1 MKTSSDKIFI
11 GTMSGTSHDGIDIC
25 ALKVTSRIT
34 LLKFCS
40 FKYPFRLRKD
50 ISRAIQQQ
58 ELSLNMYLELD
69 KKIGIAFSKSIDKF
83 LTQNKINKKNIAA
96 IGLSGQTLFHKPK
109 GKYPF
114 SIQAGDPKIIANE
127 CGIDV
132 ISDFRN
138 DHIKLGGEGAP
149 LVPEFH
155 QKLFAKKN
163 TPLAVLNIG
172 GISNFTYLDGKHNF
186 YGSDCGPGNALMDI
200 YCQSFLNRPFD
211 RQGEYAKKGV
221 IHSPS
226 LNQMLSHSFFRRR
239 HPKSTGKEIFN
250 IRFIPKQLLKRS
262 SYDILATLA
271 ELTAICIT
279 KSLRS
284 QKKFPHQVI
293 VCGGGLKN
301 TFLVSSIERHI
312 NMSLISSNEYGFDP
326 QAIEAMAFGW
336 MARQRLCKNP
346 LIVKKNKG
354 LIGALTKS
362 K

>member
-1 MKTSSDKIFI
+1 MKASSDKIFI
-11 GTMSGTSHDGIDIC
+11 GTMSGTSHDGIDVC
-25 ALKVTSRIT
+25 AIKVTNQIS

-40 FKYPFRLRKD
+40 FQYPLRLRKD
-50 ISRAIQQQ
+50 ISEVIQQQ
-58 ELSLNMYLELD
+58 QLSLNMYFDLD
-69 KKIGIAFSKSIDKF
+69 KRIGIAFSKSIDKF
-83 LTQNKINKKNIAA
+83 LTQNKINKRNVAA

-127 CGIDV
+127 CGV
-132 ISDFRN
+132 NVVSDFRN

-163 TPLAVLNIG
+163 TPLVILNIG
-172 GISNFTYLDGKHNF
+172 GISNFTFLDGKLNF

-211 RQGEYAKKGV
+211 RRGEHAKNGV
-221 IHSPS
+221 IHIPS
-226 LNQMLSHSFFRRR
+226 LNQMLSHPFFKRR

-250 IRFIPKQLLKRS
+250 LRFIPRQLLKKS
-262 SYDILATLA
+262 SCDILATLT
-271 ELTAICIT
+271 ELTAVCIA

-301 TFLVSSIERHI
+301 TFLINSIERHI
-312 NMSLISSNEYGFDP
+312 NMSIISSNEYGLDP
-326 QAIEAMAFGW
+326 QAIEAMAFGR
-336 MARQRLCKNP
+336 MARQRLYKNT
-346 LIVKKNKG
+346 LTVKKNKG
-354 LIGALTKS
+354 LIGTLTKF

>member
-1 MKTSSDKIFI
+1 MKASSDKIFI
-11 GTMSGTSHDGIDIC
+11 GTMSGTSHDGIDVC
-25 ALKVTSRIT
+25 AIKVTSQIS

-40 FKYPFRLRKD
+40 FQYPLRLRKD
-50 ISRAIQQQ
+50 ISEVIQQQ
-58 ELSLNMYLELD
+58 QLSLDMYFELD
-69 KKIGIAFSKSIDKF
+69 KKIGIAFGKSINKF
-83 LTQNKINKKNIAA
+83 LTQNKINKRNVAA

-114 SIQAGDPKIIANE
+114 SIQAGNPKIIANE
-127 CGIDV
+127 CGV
-132 ISDFRN
+132 NVVSDFRN

-163 TPLAVLNIG
+163 TPLVILNIG
-172 GISNFTYLDGKHNF
+172 GISNFTYLDGKLNF

-211 RQGEYAKKGV
+211 RRGEHAKNGV
-221 IHSPS
+221 IHIPS
-226 LNQMLSHSFFRRR
+226 LNQMLSHPFFKRR

-250 IRFIPKQLLKRS
+250 LRFIPRQLLKKS
-262 SYDILATLA
+262 SCDILATLT
-271 ELTAICIT
+271 ELTAICIA

-301 TFLVSSIERHI
+301 TFLINSIERHI
-312 NMSLISSNEYGFDP
+312 NMSIISSNEYGLDP

-336 MARQRLCKNP
+336 MARQRLYKNT
-346 LIVKKNKG
+346 LTVKKNKG
-354 LIGALTKS
+354 LIGTLTKF